1 MRLAN
6 TLPALLLFFHIFSG
20 SAVFAQQI
28 SINEVM
34 ASNST
39 VQADEDGDFE
49 DWIELYNYGSVAI
62 NLEGYGLSD
71 DFDDLFQWI
80 FPPVII
86 EPGHFLLLWASGKD
100 RRPDYGMVN
109 GVKRELHTNFSI
121 SIEGEEILLVSPDSI
136 IIDELPSTRIP
147 TDISIGRKPDGA
159 GEWMYFT
166 NPTPGLS
173 NITEAFFGILYPP
186 AFSSPGGYYPGSFEL
201 TLFHTEDDV
210 SIIYTTD
217 GSEPSKENLNG
228 STYVYRRAYRK
239 NLNQP
244 IAGPLISKTYKSYE
258 NTGVIRVQDK
268 TRREETQ
275 TVVNTRWEPTPII
288 PREAPF
294 TGTVVS
300 AKAYKEGYI
309 PSEIRSHT
317 YIIREKPYPVPVMSL
332 ILPEASFFD
341 YYNGIYV
348 PGYTFD
354 NWRMSNWNATVRG
367 NSPANF
373 NSRGSEWE
381 RETNIEYFDEQ
392 GNLNFNHR
400 AGVRLHGG
408 FSRSFPQKTLR
419 LYARSEY
426 GTNEFSH
433 QLFPTKDAD
442 RFKRFILRASGNDSW
457 STFFRDAM
465 IQQLVINRP
474 IDTQHWQPVITFL
487 NGEYWGILNMRDRYD
502 QYYLSYKYDVEPDR
516 IDLLQRN
523 AVPKAG
529 GNSHYLQMMDYVR
542 NNNLGIQSHVDHV
555 NTLMDIDNFI
565 EFFAIQIYINNQDW
579 PQNNIDFWRH
589 QTDSYNPDAPNGLDG
604 RWRWML
610 FDTDFGFWLG
620 NRAPTQNTLAHA
632 TLATGDRAWST
643 ELFRNLLANQVF
655 RDDMVNRLADLM
667 NTVFYPDTVLDM
679 IHKMQTLYEE
689 IIDEHINR
697 WTHITSKSLWYNEI
711 GKMRSFATQRP
722 VNVRQ
727 HVQQYFNLTGHYNF
741 TVNVGSGAG
750 AIRINSIKID
760 NPSNWTGIYFNG
772 VPIEVEAIPAT
783 GYRFSKWSGSS
794 NSLTKSVTLSRS
806 EATFL
811 EAHFEKEVEQ
821 ELIYFWAFDGSL
833 ANNLPLEDIDARY
846 HAINKA
852 TLTFLSSLEG
862 YPFTADHPSWRKAS
876 MERRNMPTDIN
887 YRAEGNSGVDYD
899 QANIRG
905 IQVKQP
911 FTSEY
916 GENMLVL
923 HMPGNN
929 YKDMVF
935 RFAAKDEGAAENLLI
950 DYSADEEISWITT
963 GLVSDTFTLS
973 DDYQLYTVDFSGISA
988 VDDNPNFRVRIRFEG
1003 DSLDIDH
1010 GNRVSFNNFSLDGML
1025 MDEINK
1031 PPKLVAP
1038 VQLQN
1043 AVEDGE
1049 PLLLNLNDKFNDPD
1063 NDPLTFTASST
1074 YPDFVRVQLNDH
1086 LLEVIPLRRGD
1097 SEIIITADDGNNP
1110 IISHSFRI
1118 LIYPKAHVISE
1129 GGFAFKEWDENHP
1142 DRTYPAHMI
1151 FLQTDTDDPGL
1162 SYPLLYPYHIEPDDY
1177 HADDLGTIG
1186 FPYNNTGRTR
1196 INGLGGDGLSFINT
1210 GRGRDLGGAL
1220 VAINT
1225 KGENEVF
1232 VNWLGGTIQQNQR
1245 IYALRMQYRI
1255 GTDGTFKDVI
1265 DNGKIPQYIA
1275 NTDGHAR
1282 YFGGI
1287 KLPAEVM
1294 DKEYVQVLWRYYHI
1308 AGDSGPR
1315 SQLWLG
1321 EIEMANFTTGISEP
1335 EGRSVQL
1342 NDIHVFPNPARNFVH
1357 VVSENQISFTDIV
1370 NISGATVFRHKEIGN
1385 EIRIPLDQLN
1395 TGMYFIRIFTGDGVH
1410 VRKVQ
1415 VVRE

>member
-1 MRLAN
+1 MRLAII
-6 TLPALLLFFHIFSG
+6 LPVLLLFSCFYCG
-20 SAVFAQQI
+20 SALLAQQI

-39 VQADEDGDFE
+39 TKVDEDGDYE
-49 DWIELYNYGSVAI
+49 DWIELYNFGNVAV
-62 NLEGYGLSD
+62 NLEGFWLTDNYN
-71 DFDDLFQWI
+71 DLFQWM

-86 EPGHFLLLWASGKD
+86 EPGHFLLIWASGKD
-100 RRPDYGMVN
+100 RRPDYGLVN

-121 SIEGEEILLVSPDSI
+121 SFEGEEILLVGADSI
-136 IIDELPSTRIP
+136 IIDELPPTRIP
-147 TDISIGRKPDGA
+147 TDISTGRKPDGT

-166 NPTPGLS
+166 DPTPGLG
-173 NITEAFFGILYPP
+173 NTTEAFLGILDAPS
-186 AFSSPGGYYPGSFEL
+186 FSSPGGYYPGTFEL
-201 TLFHTEDDV
+201 TLFHTKDDV
-210 SIIYTTD
+210 RIIYTTD
-217 GSEPSKENLNG
+217 GSEPAKGNLIG
-228 STYVYRRAYRK
+228 STFLYRRAYRR

-244 IAGPLISKTYKSYE
+244 IAGPLISRTYRSYE
-258 NTGVIRVQDK
+258 HTGVIPIQDK
-268 TRREETQ
+268 TGREETQ
-275 TVVNTRWEPTPII
+275 TVINTRWEPTPIV

-300 AKAYKEGYI
+300 ARAYKEGYI

-354 NWRMSNWNATVRG
+354 NWRMSNWNADVRG

-373 NSRGSEWE
+373 NNRGDAWE

-426 GTNEFSH
+426 GTNEFIH
-433 QLFPTKDAD
+433 QLFPTKDTD
-442 RFKRFILRASGNDSW
+442 RFKRFIMRASGNDSW

-465 IQQLVINRP
+465 IQQLVMNRP
-474 IDTQHWQPVITFL
+474 IDTQHWQPVVTFL

-502 QYYLSYKYDVEPDR
+502 QYYLSYKYGVEPDKV
-516 IDLLQRN
+516 DLLQRN
-523 AVPKAG
+523 AVPKTG

-542 NNNLGIQSHVDHV
+542 NNNLAFQSHIDHV
-555 NTLMDIDNFI
+555 NTMMDIDNFI
-565 EFFAIQIYINNQDW
+565 EYYAIQMYINNQDW

-589 QTDSYNPDAPNGLDG
+589 QTDSYNPDAFYGHDG

-620 NRAPTQNTLAHA
+620 NRAPSQNTLAHA
-632 TLATGDRAWST
+632 TLATGARAWST
-643 ELFRNLLANQVF
+643 ELFRNLLDNQNF

-667 NTVFYPDTVLDM
+667 NTVFYPDTVLDK

-689 IIDEHINR
+689 IIDEHIAR
-697 WTHITSKSLWYNEI
+697 WTHISSKSSWYNEI

-722 VNVRQ
+722 AFIRQ

-741 TVNVGSGAG
+741 TVHVASGAG
-750 AIRINSIKID
+750 AIRINSIEID
-760 NPSNWTGIYFNG
+760 NPSNWTGVYFNG
-772 VPIEVEAIPAT
+772 VPVQVEAIPAK
-783 GYRFSKWSGSS
+783 GYRFSRWAGTS
-794 NSLTKSVTLSRS
+794 NSSSKSVTLSRS
-806 EATFL
+806 EAAFL
-811 EAHFEKEVEQ
+811 EAHFEKDDEP

-833 ANNLPLEDIDARY
+833 VNNTPLEFIDARY
-846 HAINKA
+846 HAINEA
-852 TLTFLSSLEG
+852 TLTFHSSLEG
-862 YPFTADHPSWRKAS
+862 YPYTADHPDWRRAS

-887 YRAEGNSGVDYD
+887 YRVEGNFGVDYD
-899 QANIRG
+899 QANLRG

-911 FTSEY
+911 FMSEY
-916 GENMLVL
+916 GENMMVF

-935 RFAAKDEGAAENLLI
+935 RFAAKDEGAAEYLLI
-950 DYSADEEISWITT
+950 DYSADEEISWITA
-963 GLVSDTFTLS
+963 GLESDTFTLS
-973 DDYQLYTVDFSGISA
+973 DDYQLYTVDFTGVSV
-988 VDDNPNFRVRIRFEG
+988 VDDNPNFKIRIRFEG
-1003 DSLDIDH
+1003 DSLDVDH

-1025 MDEINK
+1025 LDVINK
-1031 PPKLVAP
+1031 PPEVVAP
-1038 VQLQN
+1038 VHLQK
-1043 AVEDGE
+1043 VIEDGE

-1129 GGFAFKEWDENHP
+1129 GGFAFNEWDENHP
-1142 DRTYPAHMI
+1142 DRIYPAHMI

-1162 SYPLLYPYHIEPDDY
+1162 SYPLLYPYHIETDDY
-1177 HADDLGTIG
+1177 HADDLGTTG

-1245 IYALRMQYRI
+1245 IYAFRMQYRV
-1255 GTDGTFKDVI
+1255 GTDGPFKDVI
-1265 DNGKIPQYIA
+1265 DNGRIPQYIA
-1275 NTDGHAR
+1275 NADGHAR

-1287 KLPAEVM
+1287 KLPAEAM
-1294 DKEYVQVLWRYYHI
+1294 DKEYVQILWRYYHI
-1308 AGDSGPR
+1308 AGDSGTR
-1315 SQLWLG
+1315 SQLWLD

-1335 EGRSVQL
+1335 ENLPVQI
-1342 NDIHVFPNPARNFVH
+1342 NDIHVFPNPASNYVH
-1357 VVSENQISFTDIV
+1357 VVSESPITFTDIV
-1370 NISGATVFRHKEIGN
+1370 NISGTVVSRHMENGG
-1385 EIRIPLDQLN
+1385 EIRIPLDQLR
-1395 TGMYFIRIFTGDGVH
+1395 TGMYFIRVYTSDAVH
-1410 VRKVQ
+1410 VHKVQ